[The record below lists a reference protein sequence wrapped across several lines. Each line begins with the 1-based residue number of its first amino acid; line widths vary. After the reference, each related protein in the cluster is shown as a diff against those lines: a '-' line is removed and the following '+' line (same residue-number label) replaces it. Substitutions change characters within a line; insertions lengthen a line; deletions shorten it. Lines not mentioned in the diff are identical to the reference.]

1 MLFIDGPLVGAEVA
15 VGANL
20 ILDVMVEVI
29 SASILLL
36 RQSDLVYWQ
45 VILIGVA

>member
-1 MLFIDGPLVGAEVA
+1 MLSIDGPLVGVEVA

-29 SASILLL
+29 SALLW
-36 RQSDLVYWQ
+36 RVDTPPQAV
-45 VILIGVA
+45 